1 MFIFDSGYLV
11 AVLLPSLV
19 LSLLAQFFVTTA
31 YSKWGKTRNSL
42 NLTGYE
48 VGQRIVR
55 SSGLQGV
62 QFEGTPG
69 QLSDHYDPSS
79 HTVRLSEDI
88 ATKSSIASMAI
99 VAHELS
105 HAQQHAENS
114 MLISMRNFLV
124 PAMRL
129 SPTISYGLIFAGIIF
144 QATGL
149 LWLGIGF
156 FGIVV
161 MFMLLTLP
169 VEIDASR
176 RGLKLLEQSGVMTT
190 TQDSAGARQMLT
202 AAALTYIAAFVSAL
216 LSLLY
221 YISIAQRRD

>member
-1 MFIFDSGYLV
+1 
-11 AVLLPSLV
+11 VLFPSLV
-19 LSLLAQFFVTTA
+19 LSLLAQFFVTSA
-31 YSKWGKTRNSL
+31 YSKWGKMRNSL

-55 SSGLQGV
+55 SAGLQGV

-99 VAHELS
+99 VAHELG
-105 HAQQHAENS
+105 HAQQHAGNS
-114 MLISMRNFLV
+114 ILISMRNFLV

-129 SPTISYGLIFAGIIF
+129 SPTVAYGWIFVGIIF
-144 QATGL
+144 RATGL
-149 LWLGIGF
+149 LWLGIAF

-176 RGLKLLEQSGVMTT
+176 RGLKLLEQSGVMTA

-202 AAALTYIAAFVSAL
+202 AAALTYVAAFVSAL
-216 LSLLY
+216 LTLLY
-221 YISIAQRRD
+221 YISVAQRRN